1 MTTRNRSIALA
12 LAGIGAAGLLIVM
25 PPLWAQT
32 GDDPIQTATTASS
45 RPAAKLQAQYVV
57 LAGSERNAESL
68 ITGLR
73 DGKQVLLLATPD
85 STNPD
90 AASVT
95 FLPAT
100 GRLGYGNINVALSL
114 VQADLAKAGITAPTP
129 EQLAAALNGGT
140 IVTETGLTV
149 SFAGVLAQRQ
159 SGMGWGA
166 IANAMG
172 VKLGAVVS
180 ASKTNKSLGEFK
192 ASAAQRQKAARS
204 ETMTATSA
212 QNQTGKAAQA
222 NGNSAGKSDGGN
234 SGRGNSGNGN
244 SSGGGKGGGN
254 SSGGGSSGGGGG
266 GNSGGG
272 GGGGRGK

>member
-1 MTTRNRSIALA
+1 MTARNKSIALA
-12 LAGIGAAGLLIVM
+12 VAGAGIAVYLAVT
-25 PPLWAQT
+25 PPVWAQS
-32 GDDPIQTATTASS
+32 GDSPAPNATTSSS
-45 RPAAKLQAQYVV
+45 RPAEKLQAQYVV

-85 STNPD
+85 STHPD

-95 FLPAT
+95 FMPAT
-100 GRLGYGNINVALSL
+100 GKLGYGNINVALSL

-129 EQLAAALNGGT
+129 EQLSAALNGGT
-140 IVTETGLTV
+140 VVTDTGLTV

-159 SGMGWGA
+159 AGMGWGA

-180 ASKTNKSLGEFK
+180 ASKANKSLGEFK
-192 ASAAQRQKAARS
+192 ASAAQKQKAVRS
-204 ETMTATSA
+204 ETTNTTSTRN
-212 QNQTGKAAQA
+212 QNGKAAQA
-222 NGNSAGKSDGGN
+222 DANADGKSDGGSPGRGN
-234 SGRGNSGNGN
+234 SGNGNSGNGN
-244 SSGGGKGGGN
+244 SSGGGKGGG
-254 SSGGGSSGGGGG
+254 
-266 GNSGGG
+266 G

>member
-1 MTTRNRSIALA
+1 MIIRNKTIALA
-12 LAGIGAAGLLIVM
+12 LGGAGIVSVLTIGSPV
-25 PPLWAQT
+25 WAQT
-32 GDDPIQTATTASS
+32 GEDPIPIAATTST
-45 RPAAKLQAQYVV
+45 RPAEKLEAQYAV

-95 FLPAT
+95 FMPAA
-100 GRLGYGNINVALSL
+100 GKLGYGNINVALSL
-114 VQADLAKAGITAPTP
+114 VQADLAKQGITAPTP

-140 IVTETGLTV
+140 VVTDTGETVT
-149 SFAGVLAQRQ
+149 FAGILAQRQ

-180 ASKTNKSLGEFK
+180 ASKTNKPLSAFK
-192 ASAAQRQKAARS
+192 ATNAQKTKNVSTTTTSTERGK
-204 ETMTATSA
+204 SA
-212 QNQTGKAAQA
+212 QS
-222 NGNSAGKSDGGN
+222 NGNSSD
-234 SGRGNSGNGN
+234 SRGNSGN
-244 SSGGGKGGGN
+244 SGK
-254 SSGGGSSGGGGG
+254 GGGG

-272 GGGGRGK
+272 GGGSGGGNSGGGGGGRGK